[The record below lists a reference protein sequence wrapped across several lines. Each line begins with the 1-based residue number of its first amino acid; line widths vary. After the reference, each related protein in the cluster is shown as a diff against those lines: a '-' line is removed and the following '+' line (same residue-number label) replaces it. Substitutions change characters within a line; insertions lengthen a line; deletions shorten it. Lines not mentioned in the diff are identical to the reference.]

1 MKSLSVVN
9 LPDSTY
15 IDMPVFLDK
24 GYILLSPDIP
34 FTTNLKERLEK
45 WKYEEIFTDGIQA
58 DSPPPEEETG
68 ARFGNLE
75 EDIHEVEQVE
85 ETRKFYAETV
95 NNLDDV
101 FTRFLNRSELRIS
114 ELTDIVKELIAY
126 LRSHKRFILSL
137 PFAEESGADYLP
149 STCVK
154 TALLSLAIGDFLKL
168 PPHKLIELGLSGIL
182 HKVGMLKIPKTIWLS
197 ENTLSDQEKKT
208 IFAHPVIGFK
218 VLRTYSFPMPVCL
231 AVLEHAEKVDG
242 SGYPR
247 KLTGDKIS
255 LYGKIVSVACAYN
268 GAVSKRPWKNEIDGH
283 TGIMDMLKEIGR
295 HYDERILRALVYT
308 LSIYPLGTYVE
319 LSNNAKGVVVRN
331 DSENPKYPTIRLL
344 VNEKG
349 TPFAETPLLQTKE
362 GDEIT
367 ISKAL
372 TKSEVEKLKAIIGRS
387 R

>member
-1 MKSLSVVN
+1 
-9 LPDSTY
+9 
-15 IDMPVFLDK
+15 MPVFLDK

-34 FTTNLKERLEK
+34 FSSSLKERLEK
-45 WKYEEIFTDGIQA
+45 WKFEEIFTEGTPA
-58 DSPPPEEETG
+58 DSPPPEDQNV

-85 ETRKFYAETV
+85 ETRKFYAESV
-95 NNLDDV
+95 NNLDDI

-114 ELTDIVKELIAY
+114 ELTDIVKELISF

-137 PFAEESGADYLP
+137 PFSEEIGTDYLP
-149 STCVK
+149 STCIK

-182 HKVGMLKIPKTIWLS
+182 HKVGMLKIPKAIWLS

-319 LSNNAKGVVVRN
+319 LSNNAMGVVVRN

-349 TPFAETPLLQTKE
+349 IPFAETPLLQTKE

-367 ISKAL
+367 IVKAL
-372 TKSEVEKLKAIIGRS
+372 TKSEVEKLKAVIGRQ

>member
-1 MKSLSVVN
+1 
-9 LPDSTY
+9 
-15 IDMPVFLDK
+15 MPVFLDQ

-34 FTTNLKERLEK
+34 FTSGLRARLEH
-45 WKYEEIFTDGIQA
+45 WKFGEVFTEGTTGDA
-58 DSPPPEEETG
+58 PPQELETQP
-68 ARFGNLE
+68 RFGTME
-75 EDIHEVEQVE
+75 EDLNEVEQIE
-85 ETRKFYAETV
+85 DTRKFYAKAV

-101 FTRFLNRSELRIS
+101 FTRFLNRSELRIAELS
-114 ELTDIVKELIAY
+114 EIVKELITY

-137 PFAEESGADYLP
+137 PFTEETGSDYLP

-168 PPHKLIELGLSGIL
+168 PPHKLIELGLAGIL
-182 HKVGMLKIPKTIWLS
+182 HKVGMLKIPKNIWMS
-197 ENTLSDQEKKT
+197 EANLTDHEKKT

-231 AVLEHAEKVDG
+231 AVLEHAEKIDG

-255 LYGKIVSVACAYN
+255 LYGKIVAVACAYN
-268 GAVSKRPWKNEIDGH
+268 GAVSKRPWKSELDGH
-283 TGIMDMLKEIGR
+283 SGIMDMLKEIGK

-319 LSNNAKGVVVRN
+319 LSNGAMGVVVRN

-344 VNEKG
+344 VNETG
-349 TPFAETPLLQTKE
+349 VPYAETPLLQTKE

-367 ISKAL
+367 IAKAL
-372 TKSEVEKLKAIIGRS
+372 TKSEVEKLKATIGRT